1 MTNGAHRGLGADD
14 LLFMGK
20 NVKFPGTEAFSHLRP
35 YLQALTGLANLP
47 WGKDSELDSL
57 CPFIM
62 ASEKA
67 LGRPGSRQCGKF
79 LLRCPAR

>member
-47 WGKDSELDSL
+47 WGQ
-57 CPFIM
+57 
-62 ASEKA
+62 
-67 LGRPGSRQCGKF
+67 R
-79 LLRCPAR
+79 LRIRFPLSFHYGI